1 MIFLKIKSDRRR
13 MVEEKESSRVTKEG
27 VFFESIELKLNH
39 ERGMKLRE
47 SIDHDISPRFGIDA
61 ER

>member
-1 MIFLKIKSDRRR
+1 